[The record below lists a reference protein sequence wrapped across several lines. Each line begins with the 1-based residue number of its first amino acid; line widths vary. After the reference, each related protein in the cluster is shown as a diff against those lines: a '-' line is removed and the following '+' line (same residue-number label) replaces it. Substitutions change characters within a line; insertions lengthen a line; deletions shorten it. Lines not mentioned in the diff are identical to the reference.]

1 MTHRK
6 LALAAVLAAAFTFS
20 VAACGP
26 KPEEAAPPSETTEAA
41 PPADMSAMPAVES
54 SMPSTTP

>member
-6 LALAAVLAAAFTFS
+6 LAIAAALAAVVTFS

-41 PPADMSAMPAVES
+41 PPADLSAMAPVES
-54 SMPSTTP
+54 TVPSTTP